1 VKVKPVLWD
10 TVLAMALRLRCQ
22 VRLLTTAEGGRATP
36 LKSGWRGLASFGEV
50 WTKQDAALW
59 PDTGAPLPIGKDLV
73 YGCEL
78 RLVDPD
84 RETLAPGEEANVYL
98 TFWSIDETR
107 PAMQPGANCWLREG
121 DRDVGVGIVLGGHS

>member
-1 VKVKPVLWD
+1 MFLW
-10 TVLAMALRLRCQ
+10 MAAFILRCQ

-59 PDTGAPLPIGKDLV
+59 PGFGAPLPIGKDLL

-78 RLVDPD
+78 SLVDSY
-84 RETLAPGEEANVYL
+84 RETLAPGEKADVDL
-98 TFWSIDETR
+98 TFWSIDEAR
-107 PAMQPGANCWLREG
+107 PAMQHGANWWLREG